1 MLITLLGLAAAALTS
16 LSYIP
21 QVRKA
26 LPRGST
32 DDLSFKTLMILVSG
46 LSLWVLYGAFQ
57 GDLVIIIANSVGC
70 ALVLLLLGLKV
81 RDTRGRER
89 SQGAVG
95 S

>member
-26 LPRGST
+26 LPRGAT
-32 DDLSFKTLMILVSG
+32 EDLSFKTLLILASG
-46 LSLWVLYGAFQ
+46 LGLWIVYGVFQ
-57 GDLVIIIANSVGC
+57 GDWVITIANSVGC

-81 RDTRGRER
+81 RDTRPGEARR
-89 SQGAVG
+89 N
-95 S
+95 